1 MGGEPLPVQG
11 LMMRTCN
18 GAASVDIN
26 KRESRGEISPGWKL
40 SGWIKA
46 EFKVSRAVV
55 WVEGRAI
62 S

>member
-46 EFKVSRAVV
+46 EFKVSR
-55 WVEGRAI
+55 
-62 S
+62 